1 MKRQISFQLDG
12 EDEVIIEVEDSSPG
26 GMQRVGRGDEKEV
39 EKSGIKFMDALK
51 HVRPAA
57 EMVLES
63 FQKLNSPDEIN
74 LEFGMTFDVKAGA
87 ILTSVGSGANFKV
100 SLKWTNPKT
109 EPQIE
114 GTGE

>member
-12 EDEVIIEVEDSSPG
+12 EEEIIIEVEDSSPG
-26 GMQRVGRGDEKEV
+26 GMQRVNRSDERGV
-39 EKSGIKFMDALK
+39 EQSGKKFMDALE
-51 HVRPAA
+51 HIRPAA

-63 FQKLNSPDEIN
+63 FQKLNAPDEIN

-109 EPQIE
+109 EPKTE
-114 GTGE
+114 GTGA